1 MKKDDYD
8 TPTRL
13 LAGENFESI
22 APEGLHL
29 MDNLHHYRNGLIAL
43 IANHPSDTL
52 EGGIV
57 YQYKFDTTLI
67 EDPDFLITE
76 GDPSF

>member
-1 MKKDDYD
+1 M
-8 TPTRL
+8 
-13 LAGENFESI
+13 
-22 APEGLHL
+22 
-29 MDNLHHYRNGLIAL
+29 MDNITHFRNDLIAL

-57 YQYKFDTTLI
+57 YQYEFDTTLI

-76 GDPSF
+76 SERDAFAAVVDSIIQFEIDENKLDPTRC

>member
-1 MKKDDYD
+1 MM
-8 TPTRL
+8 
-13 LAGENFESI
+13 ENI
-22 APEGLHL
+22 T
-29 MDNLHHYRNGLIAL
+29 HYRNDLIAL

-67 EDPDFLITE
+67 EDPEFLITE
-76 GDPSF
+76 ADRDAFANVVDSIIAYEIEKVDYI